1 MLRRYQN
8 ALDCVRMEL
17 RHLQA
22 FVTVAELRSFRRA
35 AVRLHL
41 SQPPLS
47 RQIQALEAELGVRL
61 LERGSRREVTLTE
74 AGQVF
79 LADAKKA
86 LEVLDGARQKVRE
99 FDQRTRHRLVIGN
112 YSELSVR
119 VLSRWLQAFQEEQPE
134 VEVSIVELNGLEGLA
149 ALQTGRVQIGLVSDH
164 GLSVGDALR
173 AETVLEVRLIAL
185 LPAGHRL
192 MKKRGTEIGLEE
204 LARETIFYKR
214 REHAPCYSQRLPE
227 LFERVAV
234 EGCTLR
240 AVDGMSNVLAMVAAG
255 YGVAVVPDVL
265 GDTLPPKL
273 RTKLVRLPASVP
285 PLQLFTV
292 WMPEAATRPMR
303 GFLEV
308 TRRLSEFA
316 VGAVDGRAKQAA

>member
-1 MLRRYQN
+1 
-8 ALDCVRMEL
+8 MEL

-22 FVTVAELRSFRRA
+22 YVTVAELRSFRRA
-35 AVRLHL
+35 AERLHL

-61 LERGSRREVTLTE
+61 LERGSRREVTLTQ

-79 LADAKKA
+79 LEEAKKA
-86 LEVLDGARQKVRE
+86 LGLLEGARRKVQE
-99 FDQRTRHRLVIGN
+99 FDQRTRNRLVVGN

-119 VLSRWLQAFQEEQPE
+119 VLPRWLEAFQEECPE

-149 ALQTGRVQIGLVSDH
+149 ALQAGRVQVGLVSDH
-164 GLSVGDALR
+164 GLSVGGGMR
-173 AETVLEVRLIAL
+173 AEARLEVRLIAL

-192 MKKRGTEIGLEE
+192 LKKRGAEIGLEE
-204 LARETIFYKR
+204 LAGETIFYKR

-227 LFERVAV
+227 LFERVQV

-255 YGVAVVPDVL
+255 YGVAVVPDVF
-265 GDTLPPKL
+265 GDTLSPKL
-273 RTKLVRLPASVP
+273 RTKLVRLPVSVP

-292 WMPEAATRPMR
+292 WMPEAASGPMR
-303 GFLEV
+303 RFLEV
-308 TRRLSEFA
+308 AQRLSAFA
-316 VGAVDGRAKQAA
+316 TATDGTPTKEAA